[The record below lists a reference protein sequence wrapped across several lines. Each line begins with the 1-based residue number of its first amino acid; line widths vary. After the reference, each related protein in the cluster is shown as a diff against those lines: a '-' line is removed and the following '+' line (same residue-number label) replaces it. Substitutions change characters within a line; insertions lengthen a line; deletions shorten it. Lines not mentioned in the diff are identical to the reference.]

1 MNAKERILRKLWNRI
16 EVIWIVLIF
25 IVLLLA
31 ASLKSEAD
39 LYEYDLQAILTES
52 NSIII
57 DNEDIHYYDL
67 FYIYSD
73 GPAELTFNNYNADLI
88 SPYYERYYS
97 DPYLYLYEEQNT
109 IFNDIDSFTST
120 WVLFAE
126 DDDGNENS
134 PEGLYFYLD
143 NIMMTNHIIAM
154 VTSYDPEAIG
164 TVDFTI
170 SSDSSLTVS
179 SIPEPLTTSL
189 IFTAGTLIIIL
200 RRTGFIK

>member
-1 MNAKERILRKLWNRI
+1 MDIKERILRKLWNRI
-16 EVIWIVLIF
+16 EVIWIILIF
-25 IVLLLA
+25 IVLFLA

-39 LYEYDLQAILTES
+39 LYVYDLQATLTES

-57 DNEDIHYYDL
+57 DNEDIHYYNL

-73 GPAELTFNNYNADLI
+73 GPAELTFNNYDADLT
-88 SPYYERYYS
+88 SPYYARYYS
-97 DPYLYLYEEQNT
+97 DPYLYLYKEQNT
-109 IFNDIDSFTST
+109 IFNDVDSFSST
-120 WVLFAE
+120 WILFAE

-143 NIMMTNHIIAM
+143 SIMMTNHIVAM
-154 VTSYDPEAIG
+154 VTSYDPEATG
-164 TVDFTI
+164 TIDFTI
-170 SSDSSLTVS
+170 SSDSLLTVS